1 MLATL
6 RFRREH
12 CARYR
17 FRYSECSRCLD
28 ACPHEA
34 LTLTEEGVEIA
45 AERCRNCALCAAA
58 CPTEAFVATN
68 LPRNAV
74 LADARGPEPLKLAC
88 APSGQP
94 GDVIVPCLG
103 AVDAVAL
110 AEAGRR
116 GVTVEL
122 HGSDHCADCEHAARG
137 PEGLARALEAVER
150 LREASAQQ
158 DWPRAVVIRR
168 ETPAAGAALHEA
180 ATTGHAASRR
190 HLFRRL
196 LGRGVDAIADAAQ
209 PASEPAAMK
218 AIRVDA
224 PVRMERR
231 ERLRATWPR
240 EEDMDAAIE
249 PHARL
254 PLALLAIERSR
265 CTACEACA
273 RACPTAAIEVAE
285 SATAWGLVFRAS
297 RCVGCGVCVE
307 VCQHDALAMAERI
320 PAREAIAAAVTLHG
334 LPKKR
339 CSRCDRFFLATAGQ
353 EQCPTCCGDDEDFE
367 ALFG

>member
-12 CARYR
+12 CTRYR

-28 ACPHEA
+28 ACPHDA
-34 LTLTEEGVEIA
+34 LTLTQEGVEIA

-58 CPTEAFVATN
+58 CQAEALVATN
-68 LPRNAV
+68 LPRNAI
-74 LADARGPEPLKLAC
+74 LADVRSEPLTLAC
-88 APSGQP
+88 APSGEP
-94 GDVIVPCLG
+94 ADVIVPCLG
-103 AVDAVAL
+103 AVDPVAL
-110 AEAGRR
+110 AELGRR
-116 GVTVEL
+116 SVTVEL

-137 PEGLARALEAVER
+137 PECLAQSLEGRER
-150 LREASAQQ
+150 LRPSSAQQ
-158 DWPRAVVIRR
+158 DWPQVVVVRR
-168 ETPAAGAALHEA
+168 ERPAAGADPNEA
-180 ATTGHAASRR
+180 AATGHAASRR
-190 HLFRRL
+190 HLFRRF

-209 PASEPAAMK
+209 PATEPAAMK

-224 PVRMERR
+224 PVAMERR
-231 ERLRATWPR
+231 ERLRAIWPH
-240 EEDMDAAIE
+240 EDDMDAAIE

-254 PLALLAIERSR
+254 PLGLVAMERSR

-285 SATAWGLVFRAS
+285 SATGWGIVFRAS
-297 RCVGCGVCVE
+297 RCVGCGVCIE
-307 VCQHDALAMAERI
+307 VCQHGALAMAARI
-320 PAREAIAAAVTLHG
+320 AAREAVAGPVTLHA

-339 CSRCDRFFLATAGQ
+339 CSRCDRFFLADPGQ
-353 EQCPTCCGDDEDFE
+353 EQCPTCRGDDEDFE